1 MAYFNEG
8 NRRIYFDLDNLSE
21 LRRDIAITS
30 DVIDKFFELIPIIG
44 DGNCLFN
51 SISYALIR
59 NQKISNELRIG
70 LYKFYND
77 SLTYQRIINEG
88 YENKNKFELDFYIS
102 TLGTAEEDYVMD
114 EINGTYYRHK
124 YLNGD
129 YKTNDEIKSIGL
141 NKRDYLNTPYRHIAH
156 IENIQ
161 NDGVFG
167 SNGDVIAFCYLLG
180 RNIIVIKEDRENKYY
195 HHVMPF
201 IINDN
206 DDDAIYLQ
214 LIGEA
219 HYQILVPKEILVPHV
234 PRTTSLKS
242 NRETINSR
250 TPSPKLNRSVDRDTR
265 KSKSPRSKTDHS
277 QRGTRKSKSPLRNE
291 TTTDE
296 KKLIKLL
303 ETNGRL
309 VASNKELLE
318 SIKEKETLLGEVT
331 KYNNPDNTYIITQ
344 WNNALKKDKLKLK
357 QQTSELENIDTAI
370 RKITGRQ
377 YNLFYELSMLLSR
390 VLGK

>member
-1 MAYFNEG
+1 M
-8 NRRIYFDLDNLSE
+8 
-21 LRRDIAITS
+21 
-30 DVIDKFFELIPIIG
+30 
-44 DGNCLFN
+44 
-51 SISYALIR
+51 
-59 NQKISNELRIG
+59 
-70 LYKFYND
+70 
-77 SLTYQRIINEG
+77 
-88 YENKNKFELDFYIS
+88 
-102 TLGTAEEDYVMD
+102 
-114 EINGTYYRHK
+114 
-124 YLNGD
+124 
-129 YKTNDEIKSIGL
+129 
-141 NKRDYLNTPYRHIAH
+141 
-156 IENIQ
+156 
-161 NDGVFG
+161 
-167 SNGDVIAFCYLLG
+167 
-180 RNIIVIKEDRENKYY
+180 
-195 HHVMPF
+195 
-201 IINDN
+201 
-206 DDDAIYLQ
+206 
-214 LIGEA
+214 
-219 HYQILVPKEILVPHV
+219 
-234 PRTTSLKS
+234 
-242 NRETINSR
+242 
-250 TPSPKLNRSVDRDTR
+250 DRDTR

-370 RKITGRQ
+370 RKITGTQ

>member
-1 MAYFNEG
+1 
-8 NRRIYFDLDNLSE
+8 
-21 LRRDIAITS
+21 
-30 DVIDKFFELIPIIG
+30 
-44 DGNCLFN
+44 
-51 SISYALIR
+51 
-59 NQKISNELRIG
+59 
-70 LYKFYND
+70 
-77 SLTYQRIINEG
+77 
-88 YENKNKFELDFYIS
+88 
-102 TLGTAEEDYVMD
+102 
-114 EINGTYYRHK
+114 
-124 YLNGD
+124 
-129 YKTNDEIKSIGL
+129 
-141 NKRDYLNTPYRHIAH
+141 
-156 IENIQ
+156 
-161 NDGVFG
+161 
-167 SNGDVIAFCYLLG
+167 
-180 RNIIVIKEDRENKYY
+180 
-195 HHVMPF
+195 MPF

-370 RKITGRQ
+370 RKITGTQ

>member
-1 MAYFNEG
+1 MESNYFMED
-8 NRRIYFDLDNLSE
+8 NRTIYFDLDNLSE
-21 LRRDIAITS
+21 LRRDMSITS
-30 DVIDKFFELIPIIG
+30 DVIEKFFTIKKIRG

-70 LYKFYND
+70 LYNFYND
-77 SLTYQRIINEG
+77 SPTYQRIINEG
-88 YENKNKFELDFYIS
+88 YENKNKFERDFYIS

-124 YLNGD
+124 YHNGD
-129 YKTNDEIKSIGL
+129 YKTKNQIKSMGL
-141 NKRDYLNTPYRHIAH
+141 NEDDYLNTPYRHIAH

-161 NDGVFG
+161 NNGVFG

-201 IINDN
+201 IINDKT
-206 DDDAIYLQ
+206 DDAIYLQ

-219 HYQILVPKEILVPHV
+219 HYQILVPHV

-242 NRETINSR
+242 NRETRKSR

-265 KSKSPRSKTDHS
+265 KSPTSKKLHS

-291 TTTDE
+291 TITDE
-296 KKLIKLL
+296 KKLIKLF
-303 ETNGRL
+303 ETHGRL
-309 VASNKELLE
+309 LASIKELPE

-331 KYNNPDNTYIITQ
+331 KYNNPDNKYIITQ
-344 WNNALKKDKLKLK
+344 LNNEVNRQTLELK
-357 QQTSELENIDTAI
+357 QQTLELKQIEKEIH
-370 RKITGRQ
+370 KITGTQ
-377 YNLFYELSMLLSR
+377 YSLFYELSMLFSR
-390 VLGK
+390 VIGK